1 MPFRRLAPGCA
12 ATIALSGQ
20 SGRDY
25 PAAGARVMTAVWG
38 LAALWLGL
46 ALIASLLSIWFRI
59 STALS
64 EIVVGTIAQLIVG
77 AAVGSAVLGTDESWV
92 KFLSGLGAI
101 VLTFLAGAELDPQV
115 FRLKWKEAASVGL
128 ASFFFPFLGCA
139 AAAHY
144 LLGWDVMPSW
154 LAGVAMSTTSVA
166 VVYAVM
172 LEFGF
177 NTTEYGKTIL
187 AACFVTDLGT
197 VVALGL
203 IFAPFTMKTLIFL
216 GVGVVVFIVLPWVT
230 PRFFRLYGNRPSE
243 LEAKFLLLCLLGMGA
258 LASWADSEAVLPAY
272 LIGMVLAGTV
282 GKDHAL
288 IRRLRT
294 LTFGL
299 LTPFYFIRAGSYV
312 SIPDLIAAPIAFVL
326 FLLVKVGTKIAG
338 VYPVTKLFGSPNK
351 EAMYTTL
358 LMSTGL
364 TFGTISALFGL
375 SHGIISQAQ
384 YSALVAT
391 VIASAVIPTVIANAF
406 YLPHHLLPKIDRE
419 TSSEHADV
427 PTLPQLA
434 SKAE

>member
-1 MPFRRLAPGCA
+1 
-12 ATIALSGQ
+12 
-20 SGRDY
+20 
-25 PAAGARVMTAVWG
+25 MTSVWA

-46 ALIASLLSIWFRI
+46 ALIAGLLSIWLRI

-64 EIVVGTIAQLIVG
+64 EIVVGTVAQLILTAG
-77 AAVGSAVLGTDESWV
+77 IGSAVLGTDEGWI
-92 KFLSGLGAI
+92 KFLAGIGAI
-101 VLTFLAGAELDPQV
+101 VLTFLAGAELDPVV
-115 FRLKWKEAASVGL
+115 FKLKWKEAAAVGL

-139 AAAHY
+139 AGAHY
-144 LLGWDVMPSW
+144 VLGWEVMPSW

-177 NTTEYGKTIL
+177 NVTEYGKTVL

-203 IFAPFTMKTLIFL
+203 IFAPFTIKT
-216 GVGVVVFIVLPWVT
+216 VVFVAIGIAAFALLPWLT
-230 PRFFRLYGNRPSE
+230 PRFFRRYGNRPSE
-243 LEAKFLLLCLLGMGA
+243 LEAKYLLLCLFGLGA
-258 LASWADSEAVLPAY
+258 LATWADSEAVLPAY
-272 LIGMVLAGTV
+272 IIGMVLAGTV

-299 LTPFYFIRAGSYV
+299 LTPFYFIRAGSFV
-312 SIPDLIAAPIAFVL
+312 SIPELIAAPAAFIFMLVL
-326 FLLVKVGTKIAG
+326 KVFSKIVG
-338 VYPVTKLFGSPNK
+338 VYPVTKVYKAPNK

-375 SHGIISQAQ
+375 SRGIIDQSQ
-384 YSALVAT
+384 YSALVAA

-406 YLPHHLLPKIDRE
+406 YLPRHLLPASAPE
-419 TSSEHADV
+419 TKKDAEPV
-427 PTLPQLA
+427 QLRSA
-434 SKAE
+434 AKEG